1 MEFEKTQKNNINII
15 RVKVQ
20 RLDSTV
26 APNLKAE
33 FLLMLENNQFDILL
47 DLGMVDYADS
57 SGLGAILFGV
67 RQADTAGGVVKVVN
81 LRPRVLSLIKIAKL
95 DDVIEAYD
103 NEDEALASFDE
114 E

>member
-1 MEFEKTQKNNINII
+1 MEFEKNQKNNVNII

-26 APNLKAE
+26 APLLKAE
-33 FLLMLENNQFDILL
+33 FLEMLENNQYDILV
-47 DLGMVDYADS
+47 DLAMVDYADS
-57 SGLGAILFGV
+57 SGLGSILFGI
-67 RQADTAGGVVKVVN
+67 RQADAAGGTVKLVN

-103 NEDEALASFDE
+103 NEDEAVASFDE
-114 E
+114 D